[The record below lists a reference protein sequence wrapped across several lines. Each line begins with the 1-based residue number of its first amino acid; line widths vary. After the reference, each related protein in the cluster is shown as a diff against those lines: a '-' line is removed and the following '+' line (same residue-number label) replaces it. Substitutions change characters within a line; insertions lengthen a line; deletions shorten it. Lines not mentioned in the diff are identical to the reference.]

1 MLLSNP
7 VYLDRGPDAPNHYRS
22 EILESTNAAECMSS
36 VSRMAVHA
44 VLCCSALGLQHVAAG
59 AQGHMCGPHQATQ
72 HHTGIM
78 PGPRLATKKW
88 ECIKLLDCEHNPLS

>member
-1 MLLSNP
+1 
-7 VYLDRGPDAPNHYRS
+7 
-22 EILESTNAAECMSS
+22 MSS